1 MTIQLKTF
9 RLFFVFQIIFV
20 LSISS
25 QTNSALILNQKSLK
39 DIIDT
44 LTFKLE
50 HNYVLPDKGIEMSA
64 FINKKYKDGLYNKI
78 TNPSI
83 LADILTKDVLSV
95 HNDEHF
101 FIEYNP
107 NLSLELTLPRDSI
120 YWAKQLKLDRSKNHG
135 FKKIE
140 VLNGNIGY
148 VDISYFAYL
157 NPESEKVADASFQA
171 LSNCKAIIIDLRY
184 GMGGQPEMVA
194 CIAKH
199 FIKERKH
206 MFELTLRNREKN
218 YNLYCEPDPNYTGL
232 YETPLYI
239 LTSYKTFSA
248 AEMLTYFLK
257 TEKRV
262 TVVGEQTRGGAHNA
276 PKSFLY
282 KDFIIA
288 LPHGKAYSRTT
299 KTNWEGGGISPDIK
313 TTADKALEV
322 AEVKIFESYFK
333 FAKDS
338 SERNYLKW
346 QLELLKAKN
355 NPPQI
360 DSLKLKKRIGTYSYI
375 DISLS
380 GNNLYY
386 ERVGRTKFPLVS
398 MTENKMR
405 LLGNDSFTVEFI
417 SNSKGDIKEII
428 TYYEDG
434 RIEHSSRNE

>member
-1 MTIQLKTF
+1 MTLQLKTF
-9 RLFFVFQIIFV
+9 RLLFVFQIIFV
-20 LSISS
+20 LSLSA
-25 QTNSALILNQKSLK
+25 QTNTSIILNQKILK
-39 DIIDT
+39 EIIDT
-44 LTFKLE
+44 LTYKLE
-50 HNYVLPDKGIEMSA
+50 QNYVLPDKGKEMST

-78 TNPSI
+78 TNPST

-107 NLSLELTLPRDSI
+107 KLAEQLALPRDSV
-120 YWAKQLKLDRSKNHG
+120 YWAEQLKIDRAKNHG
-135 FKKIE
+135 FKNIE

-148 VDISYFAYL
+148 VDLSYFAYL
-157 NPESEKVADASFQA
+157 NPESEKVANASFQV

-194 CIAKH
+194 CIAKY
-199 FIKERKH
+199 FIKERKQ
-206 MFELTLRNREKN
+206 MFALTLRNRKNN
-218 YNLYCEPDPNYTGL
+218 YNLYCEPDNNYTSL

-257 TEKRV
+257 TEHRAV
-262 TVVGEQTRGGAHNA
+262 IVGEQTRGGAHNA

-282 KDFIIA
+282 KNFIVA
-288 LPHGKAYSRTT
+288 LPCGDAYSPTT
-299 KTNWEGGGISPDIK
+299 KTNWEGVGISPDINSK
-313 TTADKALEV
+313 ADKALDV
-322 AEVKIFESYFK
+322 AENEIFENYFK
-333 FAKDS
+333 VAKDS
-338 SERNYLKW
+338 IEKNNLKW
-346 QLELLKAKN
+346 QLELLTAKN
-355 NPPQI
+355 NQPQI

-375 DISLS
+375 DISFS

-398 MTENKMR
+398 ITENKMR
-405 LLGNDSFTVEFI
+405 LLGNDSFIVEFI
-417 SNSKGDIKEII
+417 SNSKGDINEII

>member
-1 MTIQLKTF
+1 MTLQLKTF

-20 LSISS
+20 LSLSA
-25 QTNSALILNQKSLK
+25 QTNTSLILNQKILK
-39 DIIDT
+39 EIIDT
-44 LTFKLE
+44 LTYKLE
-50 HNYVLPDKGIEMSA
+50 QNYVLPDKGKEMST
-64 FINKKYKDGLYNKI
+64 FINKKYKDGLYNKV
-78 TNPSI
+78 TNPST

-107 NLSLELTLPRDSI
+107 KLAEQLALPRDSV
-120 YWAKQLKLDRSKNHG
+120 YWAEQLKTDRAKNHG
-135 FKKIE
+135 FKNIE

-148 VDISYFAYL
+148 VDLSYFAYL
-157 NPESEKVADASFQA
+157 NPESEKVANASFQV

-184 GMGGQPEMVA
+184 GMGGQPEIVA

-206 MFELTLRNREKN
+206 MFELTLRNRENN
-218 YNLYCEPDPNYTGL
+218 YNLYCEPDSEYAGL

-257 TEKRV
+257 TEHRAV
-262 TVVGEQTRGGAHNA
+262 IVGEQTRGGAHNA

-299 KTNWEGGGISPDIK
+299 KTNWESVGISPDIK
-313 TTADKALEV
+313 ATADNALEV
-322 AEVKIFESYFK
+322 AEIKIFENYFEV
-333 FAKDS
+333 AKDS
-338 SERNYLKW
+338 IEKNNLKW

-355 NPPQI
+355 NRPQI
-360 DSLKLKKRIGTYSYI
+360 DSIKLKKRIGTYSYI
-375 DISLS
+375 DISFS

-405 LLGNDSFTVEFI
+405 LLGNDSFIVEFI

-434 RIEHSSRNE
+434 RKEHSSRDE